1 MTSFAN
7 SDHLRYTNLFS
18 TVSTSWGDSTKRTE
32 KEKHDGI
39 HKVSHD
45 QTEARNQRMHTG
57 TFFWFKI
64 YFLSLLC
71 DKYSCGCPGI
81 GENGD
86 L

>member
-18 TVSTSWGDSTKRTE
+18 TVHRGETQLRTE

-39 HKVSHD
+39 HKAPPD
-45 QTEARNQRMHTG
+45 QTEARNQRMHRG

-81 GENGD
+81 RENGD